1 MDAVKLLLSHKSE
14 HAYTVYT
21 PFFNRY
27 HSLKVRQTSMNLIR
41 NHRTKDAPEN
51 KHENGEA
58 VVDVPASNV

>member
-1 MDAVKLLLSHKSE
+1 MDAIKLLLSHKSE

-27 HSLKVRQTSMNLIR
+27 HSFKVCQTSISLIR
-41 NHRTKDAPEN
+41 NHRTKDVPEN

-58 VVDVPASNV
+58 VLDVPASNV

>member
-27 HSLKVRQTSMNLIR
+27 HSFKVCQTSISLIR
-41 NHRTKDAPEN
+41 NHRTKDVPEN

-58 VVDVPASNV
+58 VLDVPASNV